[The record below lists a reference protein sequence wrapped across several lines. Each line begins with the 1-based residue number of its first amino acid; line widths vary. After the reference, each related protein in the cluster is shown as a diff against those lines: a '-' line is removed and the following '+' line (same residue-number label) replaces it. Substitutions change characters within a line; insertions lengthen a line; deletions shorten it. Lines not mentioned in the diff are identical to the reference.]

1 MAATPSRCCQNAPL
15 RSQRAS
21 LSDTSS
27 APSKRIGSR
36 RVADA
41 EQPGSLWEDLRV
53 DVQREL
59 SFAFELADG
68 AARLS
73 LPRFTAGAFE
83 VETKPDGSPVTQ
95 VDLEVERLLCERIAA
110 RRGGDT
116 VVGEESGHSVQEGS
130 RWLWYLDPIDGTKR
144 FVAAD
149 PKWMTL
155 IALAYDEEMIVGVV
169 DYPAL
174 GQRWWASRGHGA
186 FSDGKRLHVSDVA
199 QLKAATICDDWRKTI
214 AAAADHEHPVVRV
227 AGQCAHVRPHQG
239 HASLAVAAGRA
250 DIAISTGSHSWD
262 YAAPS
267 IIVSEAGGRQTDF
280 AGGPHLDRGQAVV
293 TNGHLHDEVLASID
307 PTVTEPA

>member
-59 SFAFELADG
+59 SFAFELADA

-227 AGQCAHVRPHQG
+227 AGQCATSGLTKGMPRWPSPPAVQTSQSRPAATPGITQHQ
-239 HASLAVAAGRA
+239 ASSSAK
-250 DIAISTGSHSWD
+250 
-262 YAAPS
+262 P
-267 IIVSEAGGRQTDF
+267 AGGRLTSL
-280 AGGPHLDRGQAVV
+280 AGRTLTAAKR
-293 TNGHLHDEVLASID
+293 SS
-307 PTVTEPA
+307 PTGTSTTKSSHRSTRP